1 MKRATV
7 SNQRGVALFSVGVA
21 IFALLALTV
30 VGVDVGRIA
39 FTATEVQNTADIA
52 ATAAAVS
59 LLRNESAQAG
69 ANAALGLSS
78 KNSVD
83 GNVAIGNLDSLEIG
97 FYNAATRT
105 FTPGGTPAIAVRAN
119 ASATVTNI
127 AASLIGHP
135 NSTVSRSAIAMF
147 SPLGGAAPTLP
158 LAIAQGMFTPNC
170 FDDSCL
176 PQLIQVPST
185 EDNTAW
191 TGFLDKNAST
201 DDIRDYFPT
210 ECWKQSAERPFPTL
224 KVGDIIVV
232 TNGQNRPLLNAVD
245 CLVNTLDLHEFLIP
259 VVESSTLTDFN
270 PKAKIT
276 GFVKVVIDDV
286 TTKGKDKKITLH
298 AIFDPN
304 TTGRPGGS
312 PFGTGFVILVG

>member
-1 MKRATV
+1 MKPATV
-7 SNQRGVALFSVGVA
+7 SNQRGVALFSVVVA
-21 IFALLALTV
+21 TFALLALTV

-59 LLRNESAQAG
+59 LLRNESASAG
-69 ANAALGLSS
+69 ANAALLH
-78 KNSVD
+78 NSVD
-83 GNVAIGNLDSLEIG
+83 GKVATGNLDSLETG

-105 FTPGGTPAIAVRAN
+105 FTPGGTPTIAVRAN

-135 NSTVSRSAIAMF
+135 KSTVSRSAIATF

-158 LAIAQGMFTPNC
+158 LAIAEDMFTPNC
-170 FDDSCL
+170 FQDSCL
-176 PQLIQVPST
+176 PHLIQVPST

-191 TGFLDKNAST
+191 TGFLDKTAST
-201 DDIRDYFPT
+201 NDIRDYFPT

-232 TNGQNRPLLNAVD
+232 TNGQNKPLLNAVD

-270 PKAKIT
+270 PRAKVT
-276 GFVKVVIDDV
+276 GFVKVLIDDV